1 MAEMCESCIYAE
13 DEFCIAL
20 AEDCSD
26 VCDEDCYCYSP
37 IMDSESDEG

>member
-1 MAEMCESCIYAE
+1 MAEMCESCIYAD

-26 VCDEDCYCYSP
+26 VCDEDCDCYSP
-37 IMDSESDEG
+37 ISEVESDEG